1 MVPDFVV
8 IGASKA
14 GTTSIYHWLA
24 RHPEVGV
31 PYVKDTFFFNDDITA
46 ETVAAYRALF
56 GDTTGRRAVG
66 EVTPSY
72 LDDLEA
78 PRRIRAYAPD
88 AKVVISL
95 REPVS
100 RLYSTAQMNVR
111 LGTASDLVEETLR
124 LSREPRFRTAP
135 RIEAVLDSVPREQVL
150 ALRFDDLAADPARTA
165 ARVFEFV
172 GVDPTVDVSAAPVH
186 NPGGLPRS
194 DRLHRAI
201 EWKPLRRLRRFT
213 PGWAFDLL
221 DSARRANLR
230 PVDALDDAL
239 ARQLRSTFR
248 DDVRRTA
255 ALLDL
260 DLSAWLDRDR
270 DLDALSPGRSLRRGA
285 RRRSGQRASSSSSF
299 S

>member
-8 IGASKA
+8 IGESKA

-31 PYVKDTFFFNDDITA
+31 PYVKDTFFFNYEITA
-46 ETVAAYRALF
+46 DSEAAYHALF
-56 GDTTGRRAVG
+56 GDTAGRRAVG

-78 PRRIRAYAPD
+78 SRRIRSYAPD

-111 LGTASDLVEETLR
+111 LGTAADLVEETLR
-124 LSREPRFRTAP
+124 LAKEPRFRVAP
-135 RIEAVLDSVPREQVL
+135 RIEAVLDNVPRDHVL

-165 ARVFEFV
+165 ARVFGFL
-172 GVDPTVDVSAAPVH
+172 GVDPTFDVSAAPVH

-194 DRLHRAI
+194 ERLHRAI

-221 DSARRANLR
+221 DKARRANLR

-270 DLDALSPGRSLRRGA
+270 DLDALSPARSLRPPT
-285 RRRSGQRASSSSSF
+285 RRRSAARHAGRLDI
-299 S
+299 